1 MTYIHG
7 WANGMD
13 NKAIIITI
21 NLISVI
27 ISVIPVKSGTDQHP
41 IYIALIAFVAL
52 MAYFSVM
59 LVLDR
64 MPLNQERYKGEGRM
78 RFAVYYT
85 MCGLVGS
92 VVSAAITWI
101 GILNEVFPFIILM
114 IVVMSFGD
122 YFVKV
127 GR

>member
-1 MTYIHG
+1 
-7 WANGMD
+7 MD
-13 NKAIIITI
+13 NKTAAIITI

-27 ISVIPVKSGTDQHP
+27 VSVIPVKSGMDQHP
-41 IYIALIAFVAL
+41 VYIALIAFVAL

-64 MPLNQERYKGEGRM
+64 MPFKQERYMGEGRM

-85 MCGLVGS
+85 ACGLVGS
-92 VVSAAITWI
+92 IVSATITWL
-101 GILNEVFPFIILM
+101 GMLNGLFPFIILM

-122 YFVKV
+122 YFVRV
-127 GR
+127 SR

>member
-1 MTYIHG
+1 
-7 WANGMD
+7 MD
-13 NKAIIITI
+13 NKTAAIITI
-21 NLISVI
+21 NLISVV
-27 ISVIPVKSGTDQHP
+27 ISIIPVKSGMDQHP
-41 IYIALIAFVAL
+41 VYIALIAFVAL

-64 MPLNQERYKGEGRM
+64 MPYKQERYMGEGRM

-85 MCGLVGS
+85 ACGLIGS
-92 VVSAAITWI
+92 IVSAVITLM
-101 GILNEVFPFIILM
+101 GMLNGLFPFIILM

-122 YFVKV
+122 YFVRV